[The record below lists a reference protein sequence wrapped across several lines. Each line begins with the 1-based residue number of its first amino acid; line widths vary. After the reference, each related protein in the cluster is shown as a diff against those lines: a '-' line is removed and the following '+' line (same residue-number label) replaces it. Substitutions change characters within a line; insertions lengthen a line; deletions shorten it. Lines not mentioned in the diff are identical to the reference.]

1 MIINHPGPWQQYHL
15 RSDNRGLSTIELK
28 SKYINEQYLFEAQ
41 MTQLQHQ
48 HNIFMNG
55 GGGGPLSPPPLPSI
69 DPDAQ
74 AFITAAGITN
84 PTQQSAIEALVLSLK
99 GNSIWDK
106 FAAIYPFVGGTAFSH
121 KFNLKDPRDL
131 DAAYRLSFNG
141 GITHSSNG
149 ALPNGTTG
157 YANTFFNPTTPPN
170 DGVHFSNYYRTNAID
185 VKFQFG
191 CVYTI
196 DAGENRQFFNHY
208 LQTTP
213 TNTSYANGGDSSTN
227 IPTPNNLGN
236 HIVTRIN
243 GSTIVKLFKNGTL
256 LSSIDTFGGANAN
269 ANMFLMGNNTVQRD
283 DSPPQQTFYGTV
295 QIAFATIG
303 AGLTDTEAVNLNTAI
318 ATFQTTLGRQV

>member
-1 MIINHPGPWQQYHL
+1 MNLVMANIIGGLGQQ
-15 RSDNRGLSTIELK
+15 SS
-28 SKYINEQYLFEAQ
+28 A
-41 MTQLQHQ
+41 
-48 HNIFMNG
+48 
-55 GGGGPLSPPPLPSI
+55 PPPPPPI

-84 PTQQSAIEALVLSLK
+84 PIQQSAIEALVLSLK
-99 GNSIWDK
+99 ENSIWTK
-106 FAAIYPFVGGTAFSH
+106 FSAIYPFVGGTAFSH

-185 VKFQFG
+185 PKFQFG
-191 CVYTI
+191 CTYTI
-196 DAGENRQFFNHY
+196 DAGENKQFFNHY
-208 LQTTP
+208 LQTTA
-213 TNTSYANGGDSSTN
+213 TNTGYSNGGDQATN
-227 IPTPNNLGN
+227 ILTLNNLGN

-243 GSTIVKLFKNGTL
+243 GSTIAKLFKNGTL
-256 LSSIDTFGGANAN
+256 VSSIDTFGGANAN
-269 ANMFLMGNNTVQRD
+269 ANMFLMGVNQVQQD
-283 DSPPQQTFYGTV
+283 DSPPQQTLYGTV